1 MQLTTGTHVLV
12 VRIRPVTTPTGA
24 SWGSLILGGGWC
36 GGNETD
42 EFEPGRCRMAGF
54 RQSDGSNFRL
64 VILQS
69 ASAPILNLTNLGKP
83 GAFRVVAT
91 RGETTIGGVSVQADG
106 LASMESQG
114 SALAPDGETRRI
126 VLAFGSTSTAA
137 GTENT
142 ATFYAEYAYARI
154 EDLAA

>member
-36 GGNETD
+36 GGNETG
-42 EFEPGRCRMAGF
+42 EFEPDRCRMAGF

-64 VILQS
+64 VVLQS
-69 ASAPILNLTNLGKP
+69 AAAPVLDATNLGKP
-83 GAFRVVAT
+83 TTIRVVTT
-91 RGETTIGGVSVQADG
+91 RGPDTIGGISVEADG
-106 LASMESQG
+106 VAPMEEQG
-114 SALAPDGETRRI
+114 SVLAPNGDIRRI

-137 GTENT
+137 GTTNT
-142 ATFYAEYAYARI
+142 ATFRAEYAFARI
-154 EDLAA
+154 GDLS